1 MAVSWASSWPFKFLQ
16 SKNFPNLTPC
26 GVNNPLIEF
35 LSSLNK
41 NVVWINIS
49 NPPIDHSPS
58 NLPCFSNLS
67 MYWLLDHMT
76 SCKSYVREFSSG
88 GSFTHTTSTETPQL
102 RHRNLE
108 HLLAIQMKIK
118 NIQIFLGQK
127 GQQLEATLD
136 FHGETVKPNIFWR
149 YSLAQ
154 VFAIPEWSS
163 FRKHLLCF
171 VKSATSGRI
180 CHLDLCQTMFFFE
193 VLFLFQFYH
202 HRVKLRPEKIP
213 PKTNSD
219 PR

>member
-1 MAVSWASSWPFKFLQ
+1 MWIAW
-16 SKNFPNLTPC
+16 
-26 GVNNPLIEF
+26 VNNPLIEI

-49 NPPIDHSPS
+49 NPPINHSPG
-58 NLPCFSNLS
+58 NLPCFSHLS

-76 SCKSYVREFSSG
+76 SCQSYVRKFSIG

-108 HLLAIQMKIK
+108 HLLVIQMKIK
-118 NIQIFLGQK
+118 NLQIFLGQK

-149 YSLAQ
+149 YSFAQ
-154 VFAIPEWSS
+154 VVAIPEWSS
-163 FRKHLLCF
+163 FRKHLLCLVT

-180 CHLDLCQTMFFFE
+180 CHLCQTMFF
-193 VLFLFQFYH
+193 
-202 HRVKLRPEKIP
+202 LRSLILV
-213 PKTNSD
+213 SILSS
-219 PR
+219 